1 MTPSF
6 LFYLLMVS
14 LRMLWVD
21 KSYINFVQRKKYL
34 TFAKLI
40 ATLRMYDANVIFIQI
55 HCRCHKKEKKRKLIY
70 SKRQIINITKGE
82 QRKRDITTS
91 VYFSCYTLSSMQLCH
106 WHSAN
111 GVAPIL
117 LARLAGFDLTAS
129 KHQGRRPR
137 VRKVRAIAAQHKDDG
152 GDVRSLIGVILHAE
166 QCNVDASQDLSNR
179 ARCSYHWIDQL
190 RSLVFVPLPPCL
202 KMFVSKHQAA
212 TQYECEPCL
221 FRWVPSNYGYRT
233 DNVLTYPAIFKESS
247 WQWKLTALFPVMISK
262 IRTPKP

>member
-1 MTPSF
+1 MGYIIFASSGYARLLVHNTQLAIRNRLGRERKTCHQIKMIPSF
-6 LFYLLMVS
+6 AFYLLMVS

-106 WHSAN
+106 
-111 GVAPIL
+111 
-117 LARLAGFDLTAS
+117 
-129 KHQGRRPR
+129 
-137 VRKVRAIAAQHKDDG
+137 
-152 GDVRSLIGVILHAE
+152 
-166 QCNVDASQDLSNR
+166 
-179 ARCSYHWIDQL
+179 
-190 RSLVFVPLPPCL
+190 
-202 KMFVSKHQAA
+202 
-212 TQYECEPCL
+212 
-221 FRWVPSNYGYRT
+221 
-233 DNVLTYPAIFKESS
+233 
-247 WQWKLTALFPVMISK
+247 
-262 IRTPKP
+262 